1 LIVIA
6 VIAYAAGLALGFG
19 GVVHLALATAGGLAA
34 AGVLRRELRLLAL
47 GALVL
52 AGWLI
57 ARADAHDAERC
68 ASARGTILAVFPDAL
83 APGAFVRGEARR
95 IGERACTT
103 PVTVA
108 VRRGR
113 VPAGREAVVV
123 GDASGSAGRLLV
135 RGAVVRVGE
144 DRHALVALRARLGRG
159 LDSAFG
165 ANAPLAR
172 ALLIADTRSLDPGVR
187 DRYANAGLVHM
198 LSISG
203 LHVAIIALAVEL
215 LCRSARLPP
224 RTASAV
230 TIALVTVYVA
240 TIGAPAPAVRS
251 AVMLG
256 VTAVSRM
263 AQRNT
268 SPWAALAIGGGAPLI
283 SPRTVLDLGWQLSV
297 IGIAGLIASGA
308 LTRRLIAERLGGWRR
323 ALATALVASVVAS
336 LVSGPLV
343 AWHFGRISLIAP
355 VANLIASPIVGVL
368 QPTLFLALLVTP
380 VPSVERFVAD
390 AATPLLWS
398 LDRVASV
405 AAAVP
410 YATLDVAPSLAVAV
424 LALGCALAII
434 VACVSR
440 HPGRSLVAA
449 GASVAALVW
458 WPDASPFARGME
470 LHMIDVGQGDAVAIR
485 TPRGRWILVDAGR
498 AWRAGD
504 AGRATVIPYLRR
516 HGGRLVAFV
525 LSHPHADHAGGAAT
539 IVRALEPDLFWD
551 GAYVGTSETYREAL
565 AALKEKALPWER
577 VRPGHERMI
586 DDVRLEFLAPDS
598 AWTDALDDPNE
609 ASVVLRASYGA
620 VRFLLVGDAERGE
633 ERWLLARDSLGL
645 RAEVLK
651 VGHHGSSTSSTEP
664 FLRAV
669 QPSVALVSVGAG
681 NTYGHPSPRVMGA
694 LAERG
699 AIVLRTDRHGSIVVR
714 TDGRSIEIEAQG
726 ERWASSAASARR

>member
-1 LIVIA
+1 
-6 VIAYAAGLALGFG
+6 
-19 GVVHLALATAGGLAA
+19 
-34 AGVLRRELRLLAL
+34 
-47 GALVL
+47 
-52 AGWLI
+52 
-57 ARADAHDAERC
+57 
-68 ASARGTILAVFPDAL
+68 
-83 APGAFVRGEARR
+83 
-95 IGERACTT
+95 
-103 PVTVA
+103 
-108 VRRGR
+108 
-113 VPAGREAVVV
+113 
-123 GDASGSAGRLLV
+123 
-135 RGAVVRVGE
+135 
-144 DRHALVALRARLGRG
+144 
-159 LDSAFG
+159 
-165 ANAPLAR
+165 
-172 ALLIADTRSLDPGVR
+172 
-187 DRYANAGLVHM
+187 
-198 LSISG
+198 
-203 LHVAIIALAVEL
+203 
-215 LCRSARLPP
+215 
-224 RTASAV
+224 
-230 TIALVTVYVA
+230 
-240 TIGAPAPAVRS
+240 
-251 AVMLG
+251 
-256 VTAVSRM
+256 
-263 AQRNT
+263 
-268 SPWAALAIGGGAPLI
+268 
-283 SPRTVLDLGWQLSV
+283 
-297 IGIAGLIASGA
+297 
-308 LTRRLIAERLGGWRR
+308 
-323 ALATALVASVVAS
+323 
-336 LVSGPLV
+336 
-343 AWHFGRISLIAP
+343 
-355 VANLIASPIVGVL
+355 
-368 QPTLFLALLVTP
+368 
-380 VPSVERFVAD
+380 
-390 AATPLLWS
+390 
-398 LDRVASV
+398 
-405 AAAVP
+405 
-410 YATLDVAPSLAVAV
+410 
-424 LALGCALAII
+424 
-434 VACVSR
+434 
-440 HPGRSLVAA
+440 
-449 GASVAALVW
+449 
-458 WPDASPFARGME
+458 ME

-551 GAYVGTSETYREAL
+551 GAYAGTSETYREAL